1 MTQAAPCGGSHRT
14 PKSRTGPPRAGRSA
28 RPSRWPFA
36 LVAAVVVVAGVVAVA
51 VSRGGSS
58 DGGTAAATAVET
70 APVTVTG
77 TPLPATPAGA
87 NGLIDPATDP
97 AVGMAVP
104 TLAGVTFDG
113 SPVVVGTPGRPTIV
127 AFVAH
132 WCPHC
137 QAEVPRLLQWRT
149 DGSLSTAVDWTTVST
164 SVAPSGPNYPPS
176 AWLDR
181 VGWTAPVLADS
192 TDATAGQAWGLQ
204 SFPYLVAVRADGT
217 VAARGVGE
225 LTLDQVRTLV
235 AAAAGSAAAAP

>member
-1 MTQAAPCGGSHRT
+1 
-14 PKSRTGPPRAGRSA
+14 
-28 RPSRWPFA
+28 
-36 LVAAVVVVAGVVAVA
+36 
-51 VSRGGSS
+51 
-58 DGGTAAATAVET
+58 
-70 APVTVTG
+70 
-77 TPLPATPAGA
+77 
-87 NGLIDPATDP
+87 
-97 AVGMAVP
+97 
-104 TLAGVTFDG
+104 
-113 SPVVVGTPGRPTIV
+113 VVVGTPGHPTVV

-137 QAEVPRLLQWRT
+137 QAEVPRLQQWRT
-149 DGSLSTAVDWTTVST
+149 DGSVSTAVDWATVST
-164 SVAPSGPNYPPS
+164 SVEPSGPNYPPS

-235 AAAAGSAAAAP
+235 AAAAGAAAAAPWREATPSGSTARSQAAAPRWPRRPRGR